1 MKSIGD
7 EARNAKRETRNFFL
21 MSKTSILFVCLGNI
35 CRSPMAEGIFLK
47 LLEREKMSE
56 NFHVDS
62 AGLISV
68 HQGELADS
76 RMRFHASKRNY
87 SLTHRSRPVSK
98 ADFDRF
104 DLIIG
109 MDENNIIGLKRLA
122 STRQHN
128 EKIHLM
134 TDFCKTYDD
143 SFVPDPYYGGDK
155 GFEHVID
162 LLEDACEGLLLKFKK
177 N

>member
-1 MKSIGD
+1 
-7 EARNAKRETRNFFL
+7 

-47 LLEREKMSE
+47 LLANDKITE
-56 NFHVDS
+56 NFHIDS

-76 RMRFHASKRNY
+76 RMRFHASRRNY
-87 SLTHRSRPVSK
+87 SLTHYSRPVSK
-98 ADFDRF
+98 DDFDRY
-104 DLIIG
+104 DMIIG
-109 MDENNIIGLKRLA
+109 MDENNISGLKRLA
-122 STRQHN
+122 STRQHE

-134 TDFCKTYDD
+134 TDFCKTYEDN
-143 SFVPDPYYGGDK
+143 FVPDPYYGGEK

-162 LLEDACEGLLLKFKK
+162 LLEDACEGLLLKIKMC
-177 N
+177 